1 MQPSP
6 EDSAMKLDQLIFVGL
21 NGYAVALDRDTGEI
35 VWSNSEMKS
44 GFTTMLLGG
53 DRLILS
59 TNGYLYCLDPLT
71 GEILWHNPMKGYGMG
86 APTSLLS
93 VRGQSIQAVVHQAAA
108 AMAERQAHSAG
119 G

>member
-44 GFTTMLLGG
+44 GFTTMLLDG
-53 DRLILS
+53 DRLLLS

-93 VRGQSIQAVVHQAAA
+93 VRGQSSQVVVHQAAA